1 MANLLIVPNLKTFL
15 QKDDL
20 LELYKYS
27 MYNNIKLLVLE
38 NKHYENVLKYEKKN
52 IIDENFDE
60 I

>member
-15 QKDDL
+15 QEDDL

>member
-1 MANLLIVPNLKTFL
+1 MNLKTFL
-15 QKDDL
+15 QEEDL

>member
-1 MANLLIVPNLKTFL
+1 MAKILAIPNLKTFL
-15 QKDDL
+15 QEADL

-27 MYNNIKLLVLE
+27 IYNNIKLLILE
-38 NKHYENVLKYEKKN
+38 NKHCENALKYERKN

>member
-1 MANLLIVPNLKTFL
+1 MKKISMKKIKKFL
-15 QKDDL
+15 R
-20 LELYKYS
+20 
-27 MYNNIKLLVLE
+27 NNIKLLVLE